1 MENKEQT
8 ASGFR
13 PRTTTEAEK
22 SVSGT
27 SEGKE
32 TQLEE
37 LENVESKS
45 KASRKQHRVRNHCAR
60 FWLWWLIGVTVFLA
74 IFLPLL

>member
-1 MENKEQT
+1 MENTDQT
-8 ASGFR
+8 ASGSR

-32 TQLEE
+32 TQVEE
-37 LENVESKS
+37 QENVENKS
-45 KASRKQHRVRNHCAR
+45 KTPRKRHRVRNHCAR
-60 FWLWWLIGVTVFLA
+60 FWLWWLIGVIVFLA